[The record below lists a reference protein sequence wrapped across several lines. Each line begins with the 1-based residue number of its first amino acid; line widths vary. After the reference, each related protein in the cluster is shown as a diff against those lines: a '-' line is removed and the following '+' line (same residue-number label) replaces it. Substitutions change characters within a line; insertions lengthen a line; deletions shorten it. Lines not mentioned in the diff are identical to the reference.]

1 MVKTKMTGAIEK
13 QINLAIEQMLNSKNI
28 YIVSHVQPD
37 GDNLGSILSLG
48 QALKI
53 RDLDVYMLKSDET
66 PRDFM
71 FLPGI
76 EYMVDY
82 DGLGYVDTLV
92 VLDSGDEN
100 RIGKNKEILG
110 KANSVINIDHHI
122 SNTYFGDINIVDVN
136 ASSTGEL
143 VFEIIKSMGIE
154 INREIGT
161 CLYTAISSDTG
172 SFMYDNTS
180 AKTHEIAA
188 ELLKSNIDKS
198 YININLY
205 QNRSL
210 ERTKLFIAA
219 LNSLELYY
227 NDRVA
232 IVAITQEILEKSN
245 ATMED
250 TEGIVS
256 FLREI
261 SPVEVAII
269 LKEYHRENIK
279 VSMRSKKYVDV
290 AKISSYFNGGGH
302 VRAAGFTVDSTVE
315 KTKESLL
322 EQLKDY
328 I

>member
-1 MVKTKMTGAIEK
+1 MVKTKMTEAIEK

-48 QALKI
+48 QALKSKN
-53 RDLDVYMLKSDET
+53 LDVFMLKSDEI
-66 PRDFM
+66 PNDFM

-76 EYMVDY
+76 EYMMDY
-82 DGLGYVDTLV
+82 DGLGYVDVLI

-110 KANSVINIDHHI
+110 KANLVINIDHHI
-122 SNTYFGDINIVDVN
+122 SNTYFGDINIVDKD

-154 INREIGT
+154 ISKEIGT

-180 AKTHEIAA
+180 ARTHEIAA

-210 ERTKLFIAA
+210 ERTKLFITA

-227 NDRVA
+227 NDKVA
-232 IVAITQEILEKSN
+232 IVAITQELLEKSN

-269 LKEYHRENIK
+269 LKEFHGENIK

-290 AKISSYFNGGGH
+290 AKISSYFSGGGH
-302 VRAAGFTVDSTVE
+302 VRAAGFTVNSTVG
-315 KTKESLL
+315 KIKASLL

>member
-1 MVKTKMTGAIEK
+1 MVKTKMTEAIEK

-48 QALKI
+48 QALKSKN
-53 RDLDVYMLKSDET
+53 LDVFMLKSDEI
-66 PRDFM
+66 PNDFM

-76 EYMVDY
+76 EYMMDY
-82 DGLGYVDTLV
+82 DGLGYVDVLI

-110 KANSVINIDHHI
+110 KANLVINIDHHI
-122 SNTYFGDINIVDVN
+122 SNTYFGDINIVDKD

-143 VFEIIKSMGIE
+143 VFEIIKSMDIE
-154 INREIGT
+154 ISKEIGT

-180 AKTHEIAA
+180 ARTHEIAA

-210 ERTKLFIAA
+210 ERTKLFITA

-227 NDRVA
+227 NDKVA
-232 IVAITQEILEKSN
+232 IVAITQELLEKSN

-269 LKEYHRENIK
+269 LKEFHGENIK

-290 AKISSYFNGGGH
+290 AKISSYFSGGGH
-302 VRAAGFTVDSTVE
+302 VRAAGFTVNSTVG
-315 KTKESLL
+315 KIKASLL

>member
-1 MVKTKMTGAIEK
+1 MTEAIEK

-48 QALKI
+48 QALKSKN
-53 RDLDVYMLKSDET
+53 LDVFMLKSDEI
-66 PRDFM
+66 PNDFM

-76 EYMVDY
+76 EYMMDY
-82 DGLGYVDTLV
+82 DGLGYVDVLI

-110 KANSVINIDHHI
+110 KANLVINIDHHI
-122 SNTYFGDINIVDVN
+122 SNTYFGDINIVDKD

-154 INREIGT
+154 ISKEIGT

-180 AKTHEIAA
+180 ARTHEIAA

-210 ERTKLFIAA
+210 ERTKLFITA

-227 NDRVA
+227 NDKVA
-232 IVAITQEILEKSN
+232 IVAITQELLEKSN

-269 LKEYHRENIK
+269 LKEFHGENIK

-290 AKISSYFNGGGH
+290 AKISSYFSGGGH
-302 VRAAGFTVDSTVE
+302 VRAAGFTVNSTVG
-315 KTKESLL
+315 KIKASLL